1 MELAQPEEELSK
13 PERETRLGQFL
24 EFQTAQ
30 STKVTYRGG
39 LKKFFAVIYPNLP
52 LEEAAEQY
60 FEGREEK
67 DFEKDVKGFIISMV
81 GKQTLAPSSM
91 RTHLASVRAFLEDN
105 RVILPSAVWRRMG
118 RKLGGG
124 KVTEDKQPTDEELVR
139 IFEHLPLHGRALF
152 HLLATSGI
160 RIGSALR
167 LTINDIQLNAD
178 HVQITVR
185 APGEKKRVGFIA
197 FASEQTKELL
207 EEWLKVREDYLTSA
221 VNRTRGPG
229 VVKDAKDD
237 RVFPMHGRTA
247 NLLWRK
253 ALEATEL
260 DERDPNTGWTIH
272 HSHTLRARVRSRMAM
287 AGVSPDIA
295 YALIGQRTYL
305 DTYKDWTPEEKLEHY
320 KTAEPFLIFSGTT
333 TTVKEL
339 DEKMEKENKNLQFQ
353 VDILTR
359 ELTRLT
365 TENENFKKQVNAIL
379 ALGSEKMTRQE
390 RYDSEMKSVKERK
403 KKVLQ

>member
-1 MELAQPEEELSK
+1 MSLAQTTEKIGETK
-13 PERETRLGQFL
+13 TRLEQFL

-30 STKVTYRGG
+30 STKTTYRGG
-39 LKKFFAVIYPNLP
+39 LKKFFAVIYPKLP

-60 FEGREEK
+60 FEGREEE
-67 DFEKDVKGFIISMV
+67 DYEKDVKGFIISMV
-81 GKQTLAPSSM
+81 GKQTLAPASM

-139 IFEHLPLHGRALF
+139 IFQHLPLRGRALF

-167 LTINDIQLNAD
+167 LTTNDIQLNAD

-197 FASEQTKELL
+197 FASEQTKEILD
-207 EEWLKVREDYLTSA
+207 EWLNVREDYLASA
-221 VNRTRGPG
+221 VNHTKRFGETE
-229 VVKDAKDD
+229 KDAKDD

-247 NLLWRK
+247 NLLWRQ

-260 DERDPNTGWTIH
+260 DERDPNTGWTIR

-320 KTAEPFLIFSGTT
+320 KTAEPFLIFSGTA

-339 DEKMEKENKNLQFQ
+339 DERMEKENKALQFQ
-353 VDILTR
+353 VDILTN
-359 ELTRLT
+359 EYTRLT
-365 TENENFKKQVNAIL
+365 KENEELKKDFNSIRAIADIRVAEL
-379 ALGSEKMTRQE
+379 TEAL
-390 RYDSEMKSVKERK
+390 K